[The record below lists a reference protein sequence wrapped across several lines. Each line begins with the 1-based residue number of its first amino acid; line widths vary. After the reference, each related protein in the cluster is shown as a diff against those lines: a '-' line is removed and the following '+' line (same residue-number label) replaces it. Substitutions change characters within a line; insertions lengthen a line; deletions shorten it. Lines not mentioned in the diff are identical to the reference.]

1 MSHCRALRER
11 FTFRMIIRRDRR
23 SMPVRIASP
32 VRCAAMT
39 AAIFAA
45 AMKCTPP
52 VMPAGNK
59 AVSGAALLKQR
70 NLPGLNPIQFSA
82 RQTVP
87 HRFCIILLSV
97 VFLCRGFTG
106 YRCPAQAG
114 DALVQ
119 RRVGGKKMRYAFA
132 G

>member
-1 MSHCRALRER
+1 
-11 FTFRMIIRRDRR
+11 
-23 SMPVRIASP
+23 MPARIVFP

-39 AAIFAA
+39 AAIFADT
-45 AMKCTPP
+45 MKVSPP
-52 VMPAGNK
+52 VMPTGNK
-59 AVSGAALLKQR
+59 AAAGAALLTQR
-70 NLPGLNPIQFSA
+70 NLPDLNPIQFSA